1 MWNTQSEDLTPMLS
15 QYHALKRQY
24 ADCLLFFR
32 LGDFYELFYED
43 AVVGSKELGLVLTSR
58 PAGKGKERI
67 PMCGVPYHS
76 SQSYISKLVSR
87 GYKVAICEQLEDPSQ
102 AKGVVKRDVVRVL
115 TPGTYFEKELT
126 GLACVY
132 RKGYKVYCSY
142 LSPSTGEFLAGRFN
156 RDNYL
161 EFLLK
166 FQPKEI
172 LTHEKFDDS
181 AQKVLKSFFTP
192 YTEEDVQEGLEL
204 LKKDFNIFHWSGL
217 GFEEEEFLI
226 PCGVAYLYLKRTQKG
241 FTPYVQKPKPY
252 AGEGYVAI
260 DYRTRRGLELLES
273 YEGREDLSLF
283 GVINRTL
290 TGMGRR
296 RLRFRITH
304 PFLREEDIRKVQ
316 QAVEELLQ
324 NRELLKSIRSKL
336 ENMPDLER
344 LASRISGNVATPREF
359 ALLKKALF
367 LLQEIKDLLEHSQ
380 SELLKDLFYSLEDLD
395 DIYQDIERTLV
406 DDPPIHLKEGGL
418 IKEGV
423 HPQLDELRK
432 LRDKTETILREY
444 EERLRKETGIQSLKV
459 GYNRVMGYY
468 IEVTKPN
475 LRYVPNYFKR
485 RQTLSNS
492 ERFTTDELQRLEEK
506 ILSAATR
513 ANEIEYELFLE
524 LRERVLSSIHRIHK
538 NAQHIAEVDYVQSLA
553 QIALEKGW
561 KKPELSKEKI
571 IYIKEGRHP
580 VIEQFSKEYVPNS
593 TYMDEQN
600 LIHIITGPNM
610 AGKSSY
616 IRQVAVLV
624 LLTHMGSFLPCK
636 SARIGLV
643 SSIHAR
649 IGSGDVLA
657 LGVSTFMNE
666 MMEVSAILNS
676 ADERSL
682 IILDEVGRGTSTYD
696 GIAISRAIIEY
707 IAKKIKARTLVAT
720 HYLEL
725 TSLEEDFPQI
735 KNYHMAVS
743 EGEQEI
749 NFLYT
754 LKEGSA
760 KGSFGIYVAKMA
772 GLPEEIITRGYEILS
787 SFDESLPILEKVYEN
802 SKRLEEETIYKELVE
817 NIEKL
822 DIANITPL
830 KALLILADLKEK
842 ITSKKLFNPSPFPNF
857 PQ

>member
-1 MWNTQSEDLTPMLS
+1 MQSEDLTPMLS
-15 QYHALKRQY
+15 QYHTLKRQY

-87 GYKVAICEQLEDPSQ
+87 GYKVAICEQLEDASQ
-102 AKGVVKRDVVRVL
+102 AKGVVKRDVIRVL
-115 TPGTYFEKELT
+115 TPGTYFEKEIT
-126 GLACVY
+126 GLACIY
-132 RKGYKVYCSY
+132 PKGQKIYCSY
-142 LSPSTGEFLAGRFN
+142 LSPSTGEFLAGKFN
-156 RDNYL
+156 KDTYL

-172 LTHEKFDDS
+172 LSPKGLESDIK
-181 AQKVLKSFFTP
+181 KVLKSFFAF
-192 YTEEDVQEGLEL
+192 YTEDDVQEGLEL
-204 LKKDFNIFHWSGL
+204 LKKDFSIFHWAGL
-217 GFEEEEFLI
+217 GFEEEEYLI
-226 PCGVAYLYLKRTQKG
+226 PCGVVYLYLKRTQKG
-241 FTPYVQKPKPY
+241 FTPYVQKPKLY
-252 AGEGYVAI
+252 TGEGYVRI

-296 RLRFRITH
+296 RLKFRITH
-304 PFLREEDIRKVQ
+304 PFLKEEDIKKVQ
-316 QAVEELLQ
+316 QAVEELTEK
-324 NRELLKSIRSKL
+324 RELLKNIRSKL

-344 LASRISGNVATPREF
+344 LASRISGNVATPRDF
-359 ALLKKALF
+359 ALLKKALK
-367 LLQEIKDLLEHSQ
+367 LSQELKDVLEQSQ
-380 SELLKDLFYSLEDLD
+380 SKLLKELVHNFEDLED
-395 DIYQDIERTLV
+395 ICQDIERTLV

-418 IKEGV
+418 IKDGV
-423 HPQLDELRK
+423 NQELDELRNLK
-432 LRDKTETILREY
+432 DRAEAILREY

-459 GYNRVMGYY
+459 GYNKVMGYY

-475 LRYVPNYFKR
+475 LRYVPSYFRR

-492 ERFTTDELQRLEEK
+492 ERFTTEELQRLEEK
-506 ILSAATR
+506 IISATSR

-524 LRERVLSSIHRIHK
+524 LRERVLNNIHRIHK
-538 NAQHIAEVDYVQSLA
+538 NAQYIAEVDYVQSLA

-561 KKPELSKEKI
+561 KKPELSEEKI
-571 IYIKEGRHP
+571 LHIDEGRHP
-580 VIEQFSKEYVPNS
+580 VIEQFCKDYVPNS
-593 TYMDEQN
+593 TYMDEKN
-600 LIHIITGPNM
+600 FIHIITGPNM

-616 IRQVAVLV
+616 IRQVAILV

-649 IGSGDVLA
+649 IGSGDILA

-696 GIAISRAIIEY
+696 GIAISKAIVEY

-725 TSLEEDFPQI
+725 TSLEADFPEV

-754 LKEGSA
+754 LKRGSA
-760 KGSFGIYVAKMA
+760 KGSFGIYVAKKA
-772 GLPEEIITRGYEILS
+772 GLPEEIILRGYEILS
-787 SFDESLPILEKVYEN
+787 SFDETLPILEKVYEN
-802 SKRLEEETIYKELVE
+802 SKRLEEETIYKEIVE
-817 NIEKL
+817 SLEKL
-822 DIANITPL
+822 DIANTTPL
-830 KALLILADLKEK
+830 KALFILAELKEK
-842 ITSKKLFNPSPFPNF
+842 ITSKKLLNPSPSPNS